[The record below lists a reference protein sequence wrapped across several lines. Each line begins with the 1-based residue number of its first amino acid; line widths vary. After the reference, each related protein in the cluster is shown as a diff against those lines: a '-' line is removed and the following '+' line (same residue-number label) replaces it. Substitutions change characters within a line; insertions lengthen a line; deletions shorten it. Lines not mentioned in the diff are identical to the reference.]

1 MLQGP
6 FPKKMLR
13 KGAFT
18 AKHFDSDPAMSFMLY
33 EEDPVS
39 RKIVSVPMR
48 ASDTAHGSPLLEAAA
63 SQQPAAS
70 QHWRQHLHCWL
81 FQIDAPHMLL
91 VTQHLCGVCRAPFC
105 CHNFLL
111 PRAGV
116 PHDQQPQG
124 DV

>member
-39 RKIVSVPMR
+39 RKIVSVPMP
-48 ASDTAHGSPLLEAAA
+48 ASAAA
-63 SQQPAAS
+63 
-70 QHWRQHLHCWL
+70 
-81 FQIDAPHMLL
+81 
-91 VTQHLCGVCRAPFC
+91 
-105 CHNFLL
+105 
-111 PRAGV
+111 
-116 PHDQQPQG
+116 HDTPTA
-124 DV
+124 